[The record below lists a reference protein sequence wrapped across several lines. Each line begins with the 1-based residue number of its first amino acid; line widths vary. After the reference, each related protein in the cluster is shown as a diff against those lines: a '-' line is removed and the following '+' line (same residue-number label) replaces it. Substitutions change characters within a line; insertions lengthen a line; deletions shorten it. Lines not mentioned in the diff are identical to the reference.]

1 MWSNLENAPDKQVT
15 WVTFGDW
22 CSGRR
27 NSCVRGS
34 SDMNSNADW
43 KLYEEYRD
51 LLFRINRDL
60 MLNCRRLCGPGS
72 GEKLVCFRPKKFG
85 SLQMLCDRL

>member
-1 MWSNLENAPDKQVT
+1 
-15 WVTFGDW
+15 
-22 CSGRR
+22 
-27 NSCVRGS
+27 
-34 SDMNSNADW
+34 MNSNADW

-72 GEKLVCFRPKKFG
+72 GENLVCFRPKKFVFPSNVVRQALTSYG
-85 SLQMLCDRL
+85 T